1 MKITVKNIHDKKKEE
16 IQASTSEERLDL
28 VEQLR
33 IQSGKF
39 LYDYPA
45 RFRRTI
51 RVFRK
56 EDLIRNK
63 KASGRTQDKADVEHL
78 E

>member
-1 MKITVKNIHDKKKEE
+1 MKITVKKRHEKTKEE
-16 IQASTSEERLDL
+16 NQASTSEERLDL

-45 RFRRTI
+45 RLRRTI
-51 RVFRK
+51 
-56 EDLIRNK
+56 LIRNK